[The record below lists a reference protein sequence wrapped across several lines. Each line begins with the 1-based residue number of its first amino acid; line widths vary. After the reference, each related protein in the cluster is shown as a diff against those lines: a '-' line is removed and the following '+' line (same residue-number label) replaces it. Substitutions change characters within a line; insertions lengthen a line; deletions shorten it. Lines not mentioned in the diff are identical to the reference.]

1 MIDTVEGW
9 NPVLGLLKHA
19 PERLVEILLHDGPD
33 TPRVH
38 HLRELCART
47 GVALH
52 DVAAAPHGPQHGRDE
67 RGERVIARITPWEP
81 ADWHTWKASLDP
93 ATAPLV
99 VALDQVTDQGNL
111 GAILRSAEFFGA
123 AGVLL
128 PKDRNATVT
137 PATVRA
143 SQGALLFLDVVPVTN
158 LARALTELK
167 QDGFWVVGS
176 ALEGTASLADVDRT
190 LPTVLVLGAEDQGL
204 RRLTRDLCDLLVRV
218 PGRGVTESLNVSAF
232 AALALHSLSAGRSP
246 G

>member
-9 NPVLGLLKHA
+9 NPVLGLLRHS
-19 PERLVEILLHDGPD
+19 PERLVEILLHQGPD
-33 TPRVH
+33 TPRVQL
-38 HLRELCART
+38 LRDLCAHA

-52 DVAAAPHGPQHGRDE
+52 DVAAAPHGRDE
-67 RGERVIARITPWEP
+67 RGERVAARIAPWEP
-81 ADWHTWKASLDP
+81 ADWHAWKASLDV
-93 ATAPLV
+93 AAAPLV
-99 VALDQVTDQGNL
+99 VAVDQVTDQGNL

-128 PKDRNATVT
+128 PRDRNASVT
-137 PATVRA
+137 PATLRA

-176 ALEGTASLADVDRT
+176 ALEGTASLAEVDPK

-232 AALALHSLSAGRSP
+232 AALALHALSAGRL
-246 G
+246 GA

>member
-1 MIDTVEGW
+1 MIDHVEGW
-9 NPVLGLLKHA
+9 NPVLGLLQHS
-19 PERLVEILLHDGPD
+19 PERVREVTLHDGPD

-38 HLRELCART
+38 LLRELAAKA
-47 GVALH
+47 GVPLR
-52 DVAAAPHGPQHGRDE
+52 DLPAAPHGRDE
-67 RGERVIARITPWEP
+67 RGERAAALIVPWEP
-81 ADWHTWKASLDP
+81 ADWHAWKASLNP
-93 ATAPLV
+93 STAPLV

-128 PKDRNATVT
+128 PRDRNASVT
-137 PATVRA
+137 PATLRA

-158 LARALTELK
+158 LARALGELK
-167 QDGFWVVGS
+167 ELGFWVVGS
-176 ALEGTASLADVDRT
+176 ALEGKASLADVDPK

-232 AALALHSLSAGRSP
+232 AALALHALTGPR